1 MKYEIV
7 GTPLP
12 VAICTLE
19 ANEVMITEG
28 GSMTWMSPNM
38 KMETTSGGG
47 IGKVFGRML
56 SNEKLFLNRYT
67 AENQQGMIA
76 FGSSFP
82 GSIKAIEVNSGH
94 SVIVQKSG
102 FLAAQEGVDVSVHFK
117 KKFGAGLFGGE
128 GFIMQKLSGDGL
140 AFVEIDGHAQEYDL
154 APGERMVVGTG
165 HLAMMDESVSMD
177 IAAVSGV
184 KNMLF
189 GGEGV
194 FVTTLTGP
202 GKIVLQTHPI
212 SGLASSLIP
221 FLPTHNNK

>member
-12 VAICTLE
+12 VVICTVE
-19 ANEVMITEG
+19 ANETMITES

-47 IGKVFGRML
+47 IGKVFGRMM

-67 AENQQGMIA
+67 AELSQGMIA

-82 GSIKAIEVNSGH
+82 GSIKAFNLSPGH
-94 SVIVQKSG
+94 NIIVQKSG
-102 FLAAQEGVDVSVHFK
+102 FLAAQEGIDISIHFK

-128 GFIMQKLSGDGL
+128 GFIMQKLSGEGV

-154 APGERMVVGTG
+154 GPGEQMVVGTG

-177 IAAVSGV
+177 IAAVAGV

-202 GKIVLQTHPI
+202 GKIILQTHPI
-212 SGLASSLIP
+212 SGVAKSILPYIPTSS
-221 FLPTHNNK
+221 NK

>member
-12 VAICTLE
+12 VVICTVE
-19 ANEVMITEG
+19 ANETMITES

-47 IGKVFGRML
+47 IGKVFGRMM

-67 AENQQGMIA
+67 AENKQGMIA
-76 FGSSFP
+76 FGSSFL
-82 GSIKAIEVNSGH
+82 GSIRAFELKHGQSI
-94 SVIVQKSG
+94 IVQKSG
-102 FLAAQEGVDVSVHFK
+102 FLAAQEGIDISIHFK

-140 AFVEIDGHAQEYDL
+140 AFIEIDGYAQEYEL
-154 APGERMVVGTG
+154 AHGEQMIVGTG
-165 HLAMMDESVSMD
+165 HLAMMDETVSMD
-177 IAAVSGV
+177 IAAVAGV

-202 GKIVLQTHPI
+202 GKIILQTHPI
-212 SGLASSLIP
+212 SGIARAVQP
-221 FLPTHNNK
+221 YLPHSTNK

>member
-12 VAICTLE
+12 VVICTCD
-19 ANEVMITEG
+19 ANDTMITEG

-47 IGKVFGRML
+47 IGKVFGRMM

-67 AENQQGMIA
+67 AQDSEGMIA
-76 FGSSFP
+76 FGSSFM
-82 GSIKAIEVNSGH
+82 GSIRAFELRQGQSI
-94 SVIVQKSG
+94 IVQKSG
-102 FLAAQEGVDVSVHFK
+102 FLAAQEGIDVSVHFK

-128 GFIMQKLSGDGL
+128 GFIMQKLSGDGV

-154 APGERMVVGTG
+154 APGEQMIVGTG
-165 HLAMMDESVSMD
+165 HLAMMDETVSMD
-177 IAAVSGV
+177 IAAVAGV

-202 GKIVLQTHPI
+202 GKIILQTHPI
-212 SGLASSLIP
+212 SGIAKSVQP
-221 FLPTHNNK
+221 YLPHSTNK